1 MQPLSILV
9 LAAANSPNTDS
20 LVRTWTAL
28 GHRIR
33 LISFHAGNLSPVP
46 VTRLRARLGKAGY
59 ALHGRGIRKA
69 IATWRPDVV
78 VGYHITSYG
87 VAAATCGFHPM
98 VSIAAGGDILPE
110 QYGSSAR
117 AAIMPAVARWVLRRS
132 DFVFSWATH
141 MTERL
146 VALGA
151 NPERIMTLPRG
162 IDTSVF
168 SVPDDPVPPDGELR
182 LVSTRSL
189 KKVYQIDRLI
199 DAAALLQAEGTPV
212 RVTVIGDGLERS
224 ALEQLRDER
233 SLTSRVEFAGVLGK
247 PDVASH
253 LKSHD
258 VYVSLTRSDGVSSS
272 LLEAMAT
279 GIVPIVSDIEA
290 NRTWIVD
297 GDNGLL
303 VEPGDT
309 RAVAQAIRRAGSDEA
324 LRHRCRT
331 DNPRLIA
338 LRGCAS
344 LNGRLML
351 DQMAKLAGESHAST
365 RIGVALRPE
374 DTLKCVE

>member
-1 MQPLSILV
+1 MPPLSILV

-20 LVRTWTAL
+20 LVRTWIGL

-33 LISFHAGNLSPVP
+33 LITFHAADASPAP
-46 VTRLRARLGKAGY
+46 VDRLRTRLGKAGY
-59 ALHGRGIRKA
+59 ALHGRQIRKA

-87 VAAATCGFHPM
+87 VAAATSGFHPM
-98 VSIAAGGDILPE
+98 VAVAAGGDILPE
-110 QYGSSAR
+110 QYGSSVR
-117 AAIMPAVARWVLRRS
+117 ATIMPAVARWVLRRS
-132 DFVFSWATH
+132 DFVFSWAAH

-146 VALGA
+146 VALGTD
-151 NPERIMTLPRG
+151 PDRIMTLPRG

-168 SVPDDPVPPDGELR
+168 SAPAEPLEPQSELR

-199 DAAALLQAEGTPV
+199 EAAALLRAEGSPV
-212 RVTVIGDGLERS
+212 TITVIGDGPERS
-224 ALEQLRDER
+224 ALERLRDER
-233 SLTSRVEFAGVLGK
+233 SLTARVEFAGALGK
-247 PDVASH
+247 RDVASR
-253 LKSHD
+253 LKTHD

-290 NRTWIVD
+290 NRVWIVD
-297 GDNGLL
+297 GENGLL
-303 VEPGDT
+303 VNPDDR
-309 RAVAQAIRRAGSDEA
+309 RAVAQAIQRAGSDGA

-331 DNPRLIA
+331 DNPRRIA
-338 LRGCAS
+338 LRACAP

-351 DQMAKLAGESHAST
+351 DQMAKLAAASHPST
-365 RIGVALRPE
+365 PVGVALRPE
-374 DTLKCVE
+374 ETLKCVE